1 MTKYVYEFHE
11 GNGKMREL
19 LGGKG
24 AGLAEMTNLGIP
36 VPPGFTLTTDICTYY
51 YQHGQ
56 SYPAELET
64 EVKAALAEVERVMGR
79 KFGDPHNPLLFSVRS
94 GARASMPG
102 MMDTILNL
110 GLNDKTVEGLAQITG
125 NPRFAWDSYRRFVTM
140 YGDVVLGLKPTSK
153 TEEDPF
159 EVILERVKQ
168 EACATFDTD
177 LRTQDLQ
184 RLVKLYKDEIK
195 QKLGVDFP
203 EDVDQQLW
211 GAIGSVFGSWMNDRA
226 IAYRKLY
233 DIPASWGT
241 ACNVQTMVFGNRGE
255 TSGTGV
261 GFTRDPALGNNQMY
275 GEFLM
280 NAQGEDVVAGIRTP
294 RPISEL
300 AIAMPDSYKQLV
312 EIRDKLETHF
322 RDMQDFEFTIEEGK
336 LWMLQTRTGKRH
348 PFAAARMA
356 VDMEAEGLIS
366 EKEAVLRP
374 EADGMAAFLAPI
386 FDSKA
391 KTQAVKDGNLL
402 AKGLPAG
409 PGGAFGRV
417 VFNATDAEAWKAR
430 GEKVLLVRKFTSPE
444 DIRGMDAAQGIL
456 TAQGGMTSHAALVA
470 RQMGKVCIV
479 GCAALNIDYE
489 KAEMVVDNHVIK
501 EGDWLSIDGFTAEVI
516 LGQLPTT
523 PSEVLQVFA
532 GQRKAEDSKTYQQ
545 FIKLIT
551 WADKY
556 RRLEVWANADTPKQ
570 AEQAVQ
576 LGAQGIGLCRTE
588 HMFFE
593 GDRIH
598 YVRRMI
604 LSDTKEERE
613 AALAFL
619 FPMQKKDF
627 IGLYKAMK
635 GFPVTIRLL
644 DPPLHEFLPSR
655 EALKPEAFKEKVGQI
670 AKELGV
676 TEEVIEERI
685 EALHESNPMLGHR
698 GCRLGVTF
706 PEISQMQI
714 RAIIEAACEVAKE
727 GLAVQPDIMIPVVGT
742 AQEMKYFAEMS
753 RRIADEIIARY
764 GVELHYLVG
773 TMIELPRACVVAD
786 KIAQYAEFF
795 SFGTNDLTQTACG
808 ISRDDTKGFMAA
820 YVAKE
825 IFASDPFQKL
835 DREGV
840 GELMKMAVSKGKAT
854 RSDLQ
859 IGICGEH
866 GGEPTSVEFC
876 HTIGLDYVSCSPLRL
891 PVARLAAAQAALK
904 ETLGEKEE

>member
-24 AGLAEMTNLGIP
+24 AGLAEMTNLGIS

-51 YQHGQ
+51 YEHGQ

-79 KFGDPHNPLLFSVRS
+79 KFGDPDNPLLFSVRS

-110 GLNDKTVEGLAQITG
+110 GLGDKTVEGLAQITG

-168 EACATFDTD
+168 EACVTFDTD
-177 LRTQDLQ
+177 LSTQDLQ

-203 EDVDQQLW
+203 EDVNQQLW
-211 GAIGSVFGSWMNDRA
+211 GAIGAVFGSWMNDRA

-312 EIRDKLETHF
+312 EIRDKLEAHF

-391 KTQAVKDGNLL
+391 KAQAIKDGNLL

-489 KAEMVVDNHVIK
+489 KTEMVVNNHVIK

-532 GQRKAEDSKTYQQ
+532 GQLKAEDSKIYQQ

-556 RRLEVWANADTPKQ
+556 RRLEVWTNADTPKQ

-619 FPMQKKDF
+619 FPMQKQDF

-635 GFPVTIRLL
+635 GYPVTIRLL

-655 EALKPEAFKEKVGQI
+655 EALKPEAFQEKVGQI
-670 AKELGV
+670 AKE
-676 TEEVIEERI
+676 
-685 EALHESNPMLGHR
+685 
-698 GCRLGVTF
+698 
-706 PEISQMQI
+706 
-714 RAIIEAACEVAKE
+714 
-727 GLAVQPDIMIPVVGT
+727 
-742 AQEMKYFAEMS
+742 
-753 RRIADEIIARY
+753 
-764 GVELHYLVG
+764 
-773 TMIELPRACVVAD
+773 
-786 KIAQYAEFF
+786 
-795 SFGTNDLTQTACG
+795 
-808 ISRDDTKGFMAA
+808 
-820 YVAKE
+820 
-825 IFASDPFQKL
+825 
-835 DREGV
+835 
-840 GELMKMAVSKGKAT
+840 
-854 RSDLQ
+854 
-859 IGICGEH
+859 
-866 GGEPTSVEFC
+866 
-876 HTIGLDYVSCSPLRL
+876 
-891 PVARLAAAQAALK
+891 
-904 ETLGEKEE
+904 

>member
-24 AGLAEMTNLGIP
+24 AGLAEMTNLGIS

-51 YQHGQ
+51 YEHGQ

-79 KFGDPHNPLLFSVRS
+79 KFGDPDNPLLFSVRS

-110 GLNDKTVEGLAQITG
+110 GLGDKTVEGLAQITG

-168 EACATFDTD
+168 EACVTFDTD
-177 LRTQDLQ
+177 LSTQDLQ

-203 EDVDQQLW
+203 EDVNQQLW
-211 GAIGSVFGSWMNDRA
+211 GAIGAVFGSWMNDRA

-312 EIRDKLETHF
+312 EIRDKLEAHF

-391 KTQAVKDGNLL
+391 KAQAIKDGNLL

-430 GEKVLLVRKFTSPE
+430 GEKILLVRKFTSPE

-489 KAEMVVDNHVIK
+489 KTEMVVNNHVIK

-556 RRLEVWANADTPKQ
+556 RRLEVWTNADTPKQ

-619 FPMQKKDF
+619 FPMQKQDF

-635 GFPVTIRLL
+635 GYPVTIRLL

-655 EALKPEAFKEKVGQI
+655 EALKPEAFQEKVGQI

-727 GLAVQPDIMIPVVGT
+727 GLPVQPDIMIPVVGT
-742 AQEMKYFAEMS
+742 TQEMKYFAEMS

-854 RSDLQ
+854 RPDLQ

-876 HTIGLDYVSCSPLRL
+876 HTIGLDYVSCSPFRL

-904 ETLGEKEE
+904 ETLGEKEK

>member
-1 MTKYVYEFHE
+1 MEKYVYAFSE
-11 GNGKMREL
+11 GNGTMREL

-24 AGLAEMTNLGIP
+24 AGLAEMTNLAIP
-36 VPPGFTLTTDICTYY
+36 VPPGFTLTTEICTYY
-51 YQHGQ
+51 YDHGQ
-56 SYPAELET
+56 SYPAELDAQVHT
-64 EVKAALAEVERVMGR
+64 ALAEVETGMGR
-79 KFGDPHNPLLFSVRS
+79 KFGDPANPLLFSVRS

-110 GLNDKTVEGLAQITG
+110 GLNDQTVAGLAQITG
-125 NPRFAWDSYRRFVTM
+125 NPRFAWDSYRRFVAM
-140 YGDVVLGLKPTSK
+140 YGDVVMGLKPVDK
-153 TEEDPF
+153 KEEDPF
-159 EVILERVKQ
+159 ERILEEVKA
-168 EACATFDTD
+168 EAHAAFDTD
-177 LRTQDLQ
+177 LSAEDLQ
-184 RLVKLYKDEIK
+184 KLVKLFKAEIK
-195 QKLGVDFP
+195 NKLGLDFP
-203 EDVDQQLW
+203 EDPWEQLW
-211 GAIGSVFGSWMNDRA
+211 GAIGAVFGSWMNDRA

-233 DIPASWGT
+233 DIPSSWGT
-241 ACNVQTMVFGNRGE
+241 AVNVQTMVFGNRGD

-261 GFTRDPALGNNQMY
+261 GFTRDPALGENRMY

-280 NAQGEDVVAGIRTP
+280 NAQGEDVVAGTRTP

-300 AIAMPDSYKQLV
+300 EAVMPDSYRQLV
-312 EIRDKLETHF
+312 EIRNKLESHF

-374 EADGMAAFLAPI
+374 EADGVAAFLTPI

-391 KTQAVKDGNLL
+391 KAQAVKDGQVL

-409 PGGAFGRV
+409 PGGASGRV
-417 VFNATDAEAWKAR
+417 VFNAADAEAWKAR

-479 GCAALNIDYE
+479 GCGDLNIDYQ
-489 KAEMVVDNHVIK
+489 KDEMEVAGKVIK

-516 LGQLPTT
+516 AGTLPTT
-523 PSEVLQVFA
+523 PSEVQQVLS
-532 GQRKAEDSKTYQQ
+532 GQLKAEDSKIYQQ
-545 FIKLIT
+545 FATLMN

-570 AEQAVQ
+570 AEIAIQ

-604 LSDTKEERE
+604 LSEDEEER
-613 AALAFL
+613 AKALSFL
-619 FPMQKKDF
+619 FPMQKEDF
-627 IGLYKAMK
+627 IGIFKAMK
-635 GFPVTIRLL
+635 GYPVTIRLL

-655 EALKPEAFKEKVGQI
+655 EALKPDVFKEKVGQI
-670 AKELGV
+670 AEELGV
-676 TEEVIEERI
+676 TPEVIEERI
-685 EALHESNPMLGHR
+685 EALHENNPMLGHR

-706 PEISQMQI
+706 PAISEMQI

-727 GLAVQPDIMIPVVGT
+727 GLPVLPDIMIPVVGT
-742 AQEMKYFAEMS
+742 AQEMKYFEEMT
-753 RRIADEIIARY
+753 RRIADDTIARA
-764 GVELHYLVG
+764 GIQLHYLVG

-786 KIAQYAEFF
+786 RIAQYAEFF

-808 ISRDDTKGFMAA
+808 ISRDDTKGFMGA
-820 YVAKE
+820 YVE
-825 IFASDPFQKL
+825 LELYPSDPFQKL

-840 GELMKMAVSKGKAT
+840 GELMKMAVTKGKSA
-854 RSDLQ
+854 RPELQ

-866 GGEPTSVEFC
+866 GGEPSSVEFC
-876 HTIGLDYVSCSPLRL
+876 HMIGLDYVSCSPFRL

-904 ETLGEKEE
+904 EKK

>member
-110 GLNDKTVEGLAQITG
+110 GLNDKTVKGLAQITG

-211 GAIGSVFGSWMNDRA
+211 GAIGAVFGSWMNDRA

-312 EIRDKLETHF
+312 EICDKLEAHF

-391 KTQAVKDGNLL
+391 KTQAIKDGNLL

-489 KAEMVVDNHVIK
+489 KAEMVVNNHVIK

-516 LGQLPTT
+516 FGQLPTT

-556 RRLEVWANADTPKQ
+556 RRLEVWTNADTPKQ

-635 GFPVTIRLL
+635 GYPVTIRLL

-904 ETLGEKEE
+904 ETLGEKEK

>member
-1 MTKYVYEFHE
+1 MEKYVYAFSE
-11 GNGKMREL
+11 GNGTMREL

-24 AGLAEMTNLGIP
+24 AGLAEMTNLAIP
-36 VPPGFTLTTDICTYY
+36 VPPGFTLTTEICTYY
-51 YQHGQ
+51 YDHGQ
-56 SYPAELET
+56 SYPTELDAQVHT
-64 EVKAALAEVERVMGR
+64 ALAEVETGMSR
-79 KFGDPHNPLLFSVRS
+79 KFGDPANPLLFSVRS

-110 GLNDKTVEGLAQITG
+110 GLNDQTVAGLAEITG
-125 NPRFAWDSYRRFVTM
+125 NPRFAWDSYRRFVAM
-140 YGDVVLGLKPTSK
+140 YGDVVMGLKPVDK
-153 TEEDPF
+153 KEEDPF
-159 EVILERVKQ
+159 ERILEEVKA
-168 EACATFDTD
+168 EAHAAFDTD
-177 LRTQDLQ
+177 LSAEDLQ
-184 RLVKLYKDEIK
+184 KLVKLFKAEIK
-195 QKLGVDFP
+195 NKLGLDFP
-203 EDVDQQLW
+203 EDPWEQLW
-211 GAIGSVFGSWMNDRA
+211 GAIGAVFGSWMNDRA

-233 DIPASWGT
+233 DIPSSWGT
-241 ACNVQTMVFGNRGE
+241 AVNVQTMVFGNRGE

-261 GFTRDPALGNNQMY
+261 GFTRDPALGENRMY

-280 NAQGEDVVAGIRTP
+280 NAQGEDVVAGTRTP

-300 AIAMPDSYKQLV
+300 EAVMPDSYRQLV
-312 EIRDKLETHF
+312 EIRNKLESHF

-374 EADGMAAFLAPI
+374 EADGVAAFLTPI

-391 KTQAVKDGNLL
+391 KAQAVKDGQVL

-409 PGGAFGRV
+409 PGGASGRV
-417 VFNATDAEAWKAR
+417 VFNAADAEAWKAR

-479 GCAALNIDYE
+479 GCGDLNIDYQ
-489 KAEMVVDNHVIK
+489 KDEMEVAGKVIK

-516 LGQLPTT
+516 AGTLPTT
-523 PSEVLQVFA
+523 PSEVQQVLS
-532 GQRKAEDSKTYQQ
+532 GQLKAEDSKIYQQ
-545 FIKLIT
+545 FATLMN

-570 AEQAVQ
+570 AETAIQ

-604 LSDTKEERE
+604 LSEDEEER
-613 AALAFL
+613 AKALSFL
-619 FPMQKKDF
+619 FPMQKEDF
-627 IGLYKAMK
+627 IGIFKAMK
-635 GFPVTIRLL
+635 GYPVTIRLL

-655 EALKPEAFKEKVGQI
+655 EALKPDVFREKVGQI
-670 AKELGV
+670 AEELGV
-676 TEEVIEERI
+676 TSEVIEERI
-685 EALHESNPMLGHR
+685 EALHENNPMLGHR

-706 PEISQMQI
+706 PAISEMQI

-727 GLAVQPDIMIPVVGT
+727 GLPVLPDIMIPVVGT
-742 AQEMKYFAEMS
+742 AQEMKYFEEMT
-753 RRIADEIIARY
+753 RRIADATIARA
-764 GVELHYLVG
+764 GIQLHYLVG

-786 KIAQYAEFF
+786 RIAQYAEFF

-808 ISRDDTKGFMAA
+808 ISRDDTKGFMGA
-820 YVAKE
+820 YVE
-825 IFASDPFQKL
+825 LELYPSDPFQKL

-840 GELMKMAVSKGKAT
+840 GELMKMAVTKGKSA
-854 RSDLQ
+854 RPELQ

-866 GGEPTSVEFC
+866 GGEPSSVEFC
-876 HTIGLDYVSCSPLRL
+876 HMIGLDYVSCSPFRL

-904 ETLGEKEE
+904 EKK

>member
-24 AGLAEMTNLGIP
+24 AGLAEMTNLGIS

-51 YQHGQ
+51 YEHGQ

-79 KFGDPHNPLLFSVRS
+79 KFGDPDNPLLFSVRS

-110 GLNDKTVEGLAQITG
+110 GLGDKTVEGLAQITG

-168 EACATFDTD
+168 EACVTFDTD
-177 LRTQDLQ
+177 LSTQDLQ

-203 EDVDQQLW
+203 EDVNQQLW
-211 GAIGSVFGSWMNDRA
+211 GAIGAVFGSWMNDRA

-312 EIRDKLETHF
+312 EIRDKLEAHF

-391 KTQAVKDGNLL
+391 KAQAIKDGNLL

-430 GEKVLLVRKFTSPE
+430 GEKILLVRKFTSPE

-489 KAEMVVDNHVIK
+489 KTEMVVNNHVIK

-556 RRLEVWANADTPKQ
+556 RRLEVWTNADTPKQ

-635 GFPVTIRLL
+635 GYPVTIRLL

-655 EALKPEAFKEKVGQI
+655 EALKPEAFQEKVGQI

-727 GLAVQPDIMIPVVGT
+727 GLPVQPDIMIPVVGT

-904 ETLGEKEE
+904 ETLGEKEK

>member
-24 AGLAEMTNLGIP
+24 AGLAEMTNLGIS

-51 YQHGQ
+51 YEHGQ

-79 KFGDPHNPLLFSVRS
+79 KFGDPDNPLLFSVRS

-110 GLNDKTVEGLAQITG
+110 GLGDKTVEGLAQITG

-168 EACATFDTD
+168 EACVTFDTD
-177 LRTQDLQ
+177 LSTQDLQ

-203 EDVDQQLW
+203 EDVNQQLW
-211 GAIGSVFGSWMNDRA
+211 GAIGAVFGSWMNDRA

-312 EIRDKLETHF
+312 EIRDKLEAHF

-391 KTQAVKDGNLL
+391 KAQAIKDGNLL

-430 GEKVLLVRKFTSPE
+430 GEKILLVRKFTSPE

-489 KAEMVVDNHVIK
+489 KTEMVVNNHVIK

-532 GQRKAEDSKTYQQ
+532 GQLKAEDSKIYQQ

-556 RRLEVWANADTPKQ
+556 RRLEVWTNADTPKQ

-619 FPMQKKDF
+619 FPMQKQDF

-635 GFPVTIRLL
+635 GYPVTIRLL

-727 GLAVQPDIMIPVVGT
+727 GLPVQPDIMIPVVGT
-742 AQEMKYFAEMS
+742 TQEMKYFAEMS

-854 RSDLQ
+854 RPDLQ

-876 HTIGLDYVSCSPLRL
+876 HTIGLDYVSCSPFRL

-904 ETLGEKEE
+904 ETLGEKEK

>member
-24 AGLAEMTNLGIP
+24 AGLAEMTNLGIS

-51 YQHGQ
+51 YEHGQ

-79 KFGDPHNPLLFSVRS
+79 KFGDPNNPLLFSVRS

-110 GLNDKTVEGLAQITG
+110 GLNDQTVKGLAETTG

-168 EACATFDTD
+168 EAGAPFDTD
-177 LRTQDLQ
+177 LSTQDLQ

-195 QKLGVDFP
+195 QKLGLDFP
-203 EDVDQQLW
+203 EDVHQQLW
-211 GAIGSVFGSWMNDRA
+211 GAIGAVFGSWMNDRA

-261 GFTRDPALGNNQMY
+261 GFTRDPALGTNQMY

-312 EIRDKLETHF
+312 EIRDKLESHF

-374 EADGMAAFLAPI
+374 DADGMAAFLAPI

-391 KTQAVKDGNLL
+391 KTQAIKDGNLL
-402 AKGLPAG
+402 AEGLPAG

-417 VFNATDAEAWKAR
+417 VFNAIDAEAWKAR

-556 RRLEVWANADTPKQ
+556 RRLEVWTNADTPKQ

-613 AALAFL
+613 EALAFL
-619 FPMQKKDF
+619 FPMQKQDF

-655 EALKPEAFKEKVGQI
+655 EALKPEAFREKVGQI

-727 GLAVQPDIMIPVVGT
+727 GLPVQPDIMIPVVGT

-820 YVAKE
+820 YVEKE

-854 RSDLQ
+854 RPDLQ

-904 ETLGEKEE
+904 EALGEKEK